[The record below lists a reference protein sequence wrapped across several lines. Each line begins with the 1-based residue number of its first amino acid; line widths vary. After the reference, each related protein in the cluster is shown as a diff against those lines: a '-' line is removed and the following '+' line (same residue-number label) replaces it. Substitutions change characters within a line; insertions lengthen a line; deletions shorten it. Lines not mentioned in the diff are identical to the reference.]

1 MKKVPYTLSE
11 NSLTVF
17 WEGEPYTLRKDHVN
31 FNLAKQAILDARYE
45 DLGDL
50 LDITKAVENFIEGD
64 ISVVDELVYY
74 LGHRLNGV
82 VVDKLLEMLRAGMK
96 DSTPL
101 INFITRLQANPSAN
115 SVNELYAFL
124 SYKSLPTTPEG
135 TFLAYKGVKS
145 DFYSSTGNA
154 DTIVTQGKVNESHQ
168 IFNGVGET
176 IEVARRCV
184 DDNKDNHCSYGLH
197 VGSYDY
203 ANGWAG
209 SDGRLLVVEVDPAD
223 AVSVPTDC
231 GYQKCRVFKYKVIE
245 DITSTRK
252 EHDKPVYEANK
263 PIYDSDDDSDWG
275 DNDSD
280 WGNSSDDDSDWGDDE
295 DEGRDYLYDDDG
307 MDDDDYDMDETEGAD
322 PTDNNLPILKVTDEE
337 KEEFNNLPENQ
348 MLNLTIRNYVE
359 NKLEKGE
366 RVTINHVNS
375 LKACRDYGLRCSH
388 VLLRLKR
395 MNFLIEDDPDKTMSS
410 LEIVGQESPF

>member
-1 MKKVPYTLSE
+1 MKKVPYTFSE
-11 NSLTVF
+11 NSLTIF

-31 FNLAKQAILDARYE
+31 FNLAKQAILEARYE

-64 ISVVDELVYY
+64 IGVVDELVYY
-74 LGHRLNGV
+74 KGHRLHGV

-96 DSTPL
+96 DSAPL
-101 INFITRLQANPSAN
+101 TNFITRLQANPSAN
-115 SVNELYAFL
+115 SVNELYSFL

-135 TFLAYKGVKS
+135 NFLAYKGVKS

-176 IEVARRCV
+176 VEVARRCV

-203 ANGWAG
+203 ADSWAG

-231 GYQKCRVFKYKVIE
+231 SYQKCRVFKYKVIE

-252 EHDKPVYEANK
+252 EHNKPVYEANK

-275 DNDSD
+275 D
-280 WGNSSDDDSDWGDDE
+280 DDSDWGDD
-295 DEGRDYLYDDDG
+295 
-307 MDDDDYDMDETEGAD
+307 DDYDMDD
-322 PTDNNLPILKVTDEE
+322 TDSDDNWEKVDEQELEEVTDEE
-337 KEEFNNLPENQ
+337 KEDFNNLPENQ

-395 MNFLIEDDPDKTMSS
+395 MNFLIEDDSDKTMSS